1 MDNAVVIDKWYY
13 IIDRGFFYYRL
24 NNNSQLVVA
33 SSKDEADIF
42 SYDEARRRIG
52 NGKKSQFY
60 FMVPTEEEIQEV
72 PIVTE
77 DIKSELVV
85 MEGTS
90 YQQTN
95 SPVKPINQN
104 TYDLS
109 ELDWKEY
116 LTQFTYIASSVKK
129 YHDELTEQLSQV
141 DQKICDIMHYVE
153 LYELSDDESLY
164 VVEQLKMYREQRRD
178 IKDKMLISET
188 FGRLVGTST
197 NIAKSKETIRAI
209 AGLEHRKY
217 APRQLMELF
226 AGRALDVPKKIT
238 QFPVCTQGEGQQPT
252 EKEEEKMEDEKLE
265 CVWRETVFD
274 SRQTDWKQYAK
285 QQMEFFEQA
294 KQYICNLQ
302 IELDAIDGRIQD
314 ILKEVEDANYN
325 AVQGYNVFKQLKDL
339 RNARKEK
346 LKELECVETLTGCF
360 NCESMYEAYG
370 YSLGVIE
377 EIVGEEKE

>member
-1 MDNAVVIDKWYY
+1 MDNAVAIDKWYY
-13 IIDRGFFYYRL
+13 IMDKGFYYYRL

-33 SSKDEADIF
+33 MSKDEADIF
-42 SYDEARRRIG
+42 SYAEARRRIG
-52 NGKKSQFY
+52 NGKKAQFY
-60 FMVPTEEEIQEV
+60 FMVPTEEEIQET

-77 DIKSELVV
+77 NIKSELVV

-90 YQQTN
+90 YQQDN
-95 SPVKPINQN
+95 SSVKLINQN

-116 LTQFTYIASSVKK
+116 LTQFSYIASSVKK

-141 DQKICDIMHYVE
+141 DQKICDLMHYVE
-153 LYELSDDESLY
+153 MYELSDEESLH
-164 VVEQLKMYREQRRD
+164 VVEQLKIYREQRRE

-188 FGRLVGTST
+188 FSRLVGTST

-209 AGLEHRKY
+209 TGLEHRKY
-217 APRQLMELF
+217 APRQLTELF
-226 AGRALDVPKKIT
+226 EGRALEVPKKIT
-238 QFPVCTQGEGQQPT
+238 QFPVRSQEDVRL
-252 EKEEEKMEDEKLE
+252 EAKEEEQMEDTVMEYT
-265 CVWRETVFD
+265 WRETVFD

-302 IELDAIDGRIQD
+302 IELDEIDGRIQD
-314 ILKEVEDANYN
+314 ILKEVENANYN
-325 AVQGYNVFKQLKDL
+325 AVQGYNVFKQLKEL
-339 RNARKEK
+339 RNARKER

-370 YSLGVIE
+370 YSLRVIE
-377 EIVGEEKE
+377 EIVGEGKQS

>member
-1 MDNAVVIDKWYY
+1 MDNAVAIDKWYY
-13 IIDRGFFYYRL
+13 IMDKGFYYYRL

-33 SSKDEADIF
+33 MSKDEADIF
-42 SYDEARRRIG
+42 SYEEARRRIG
-52 NGKKSQFY
+52 NGKKAQFY
-60 FMVPTEEEIQEV
+60 FMVPTEEIQEL

-77 DIKSELVV
+77 NIKSELVV
-85 MEGTS
+85 MEGNS
-90 YQQTN
+90 YQQVN
-95 SPVKPINQN
+95 SSAKPINQG

-116 LTQFTYIASSVKK
+116 LTQFAYVASSVKK

-153 LYELSDDESLY
+153 MYELSEEESLY
-164 VVEQLKMYREQRRD
+164 VVEQLKTYREQRRD
-178 IKDKMLISET
+178 IKDKMLISDT
-188 FGRLVGTST
+188 FARLVGTSN

-209 AGLEHRKY
+209 AGLENRKY

-238 QFPVCTQGEGQQPT
+238 QFPTHTQEERQRPT
-252 EKEEEKMEDEKLE
+252 EKEEEKMEEEKLE

-302 IELDAIDGRIQD
+302 IELDAIEERIQD
-314 ILKEVEDANYN
+314 ILREVEDANYN
-325 AVQGYNVFKQLKDL
+325 AVQGYNVFKQLKEL

-370 YSLGVIE
+370 YSLSVIE
-377 EIVGEEKE
+377 EIVGEEK